1 MFYLL
6 FYLLF
11 GKQKKTYKV
20 QATHIFSHLRILT
33 AKEHF
38 QKVKPEE
45 FGINFFE
52 IRLAN

>member
-1 MFYLL
+1 M

-33 AKEHF
+33 AKEYF
-38 QKVKPEE
+38 QKVELK
-45 FGINFFE
+45 N
-52 IRLAN
+52 LA

>member
-1 MFYLL
+1 MFYLS
-6 FYLLF
+6 F

-38 QKVKPEE
+38 QEVELKK

-52 IRLAN
+52 IRLAI